1 MASLKIIFSFS
12 TVVFCFC
19 VGSEA
24 REFIIDGENNL
35 WAVPSSVDEFNKW
48 AEKTCFQIGDSL
60 VLKYYSK
67 TDSVLEV
74 TEEDY
79 KICNNANPI
88 KSHHDGETTVS
99 LEKSATNL
107 QRRHLLLIITVT
119 TTMHRAPALTNGGTG
134 LKVTEGF
141 ICGTATVGSLAPSPH
156 HHHHHYHTLVQASTN
171 GGTGLKVAE
180 GFVCGT
186 GQWKVWFCC
195 VY

>member
-1 MASLKIIFSFS
+1 MRPGHGLHTVSKKLPRNARKSGYIPDASCTLPAHPIKMASLKIIFSFS

-99 LEKSATNL
+99 LEKS
-107 QRRHLLLIITVT
+107 
-119 TTMHRAPALTNGGTG
+119 G
-134 LKVTEGF
+134 LFFSISG
-141 ICGTATVGSLAPSPH
+141 
-156 HHHHHYHTLVQASTN
+156 
-171 GGTGLKVAE
+171 AE
-180 GFVCGT
+180 EYF
-186 GQWKVWFCC
+186 
-195 VY
+195 